1 MDQSHDIKK
10 HVRTYIGVFIALL
23 ALTMVTVAV
32 SYLHLEVHEAIT
44 IALIVATVKGGLVA
58 SFFMHLISEKKA
70 IYMALIL
77 TAVFFAVLMW
87 LPLFAHSDPI
97 LMNHVP

>member
-10 HVRTYIGVFIALL
+10 HVRTYVGVFITLL
-23 ALTMVTVAV
+23 ALTMITVAV
-32 SYLHLEVHEAIT
+32 SYLHLEIHEAVT
-44 IALIVATVKGGLVA
+44 IALLVAVVKGGLVA

-70 IYMALIL
+70 IYMALLL

-97 LMNHVP
+97 LMKHVP